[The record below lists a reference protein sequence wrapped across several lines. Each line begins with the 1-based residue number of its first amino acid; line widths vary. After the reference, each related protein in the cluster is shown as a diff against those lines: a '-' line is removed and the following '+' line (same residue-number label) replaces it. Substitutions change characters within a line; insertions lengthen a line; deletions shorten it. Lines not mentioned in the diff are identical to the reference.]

1 MGVIGFADTDI
12 DAEMAEDER
21 AAEENDAARDAR
33 MTHVKEVAAQ
43 AEA

>member
-1 MGVIGFADTDI
+1 MGVIGFAETDI

-33 MTHVKEVAAQ
+33 LTHVQAVAEGA
-43 AEA
+43 